1 MEDSSLSKEQRAL
14 KESIEGGAALAGVAC
29 GLIAALVVWLLT
41 RNGYPILTYVFVSLT
56 ILATYWVA
64 STVYTAIK
72 TEDAK
77 CKACGAAFSVAHVG
91 REESLV
97 AATPKKQ
104 EHAHGYVDGGK
115 DDGKQLIVVETW
127 TEERYEVLDSYL
139 CHACNNENT
148 TKSYRTVRAGV
159 RQNRTYRR

>member
-14 KESIEGGAALAGVAC
+14 KESIEGGAAFTSVVC

-41 RNGYPILTYVFVSLT
+41 RNDYPILTYVFVSLT

-115 DDGKQLIVVETW
+115 DDGQGTGCETHALSLSEFAGNRLGGGSGYAVVP
-127 TEERYEVLDSYL
+127 
-139 CHACNNENT
+139 
-148 TKSYRTVRAGV
+148 VRSRAS
-159 RQNRTYRR
+159 T

>member
-127 TEERYEVLDSYL
+127 TRNLPRQADISKVERLADWLRYSM
-139 CHACNNENT
+139 
-148 TKSYRTVRAGV
+148 GV
-159 RQNRTYRR
+159 MPLSASCSRCSL